1 MGYVEPA
8 PSPRPP
14 HRQSI
19 ESYIRKIEEQSGI
32 AYHQLNVVLSRLW
45 VGERMNPDDPK
56 EVSVS
61 IPTGQS
67 LAEQSTSGAKP
78 VLKSETYPLPE
89 SVAEAQEVVDRW
101 ERVARSVRSD
111 EDVADNVVQHMLHD
125 RTSLLDEK
133 WLGTEDEERNAY
145 VSELLYIHS
154 KLMIVDDRRVIMGSA
169 NLNDRSQKGDG
180 DSEIAL
186 VVQDGD
192 MIDSTMNGEPYQVGR
207 FAATLRRKLY
217 REHLGLIPP
226 QDCAGRPDS
235 FMHAAPHPNEDET
248 EGAEDEAVADPISDA
263 TIGLWETTARAN
275 REIFTEIFRPVPTNL
290 IRSWNDYENYVPKV
304 MTGHVV
310 PDVPL
315 QRIKERLSQVRGAL
329 VECPMDFLIDQKD
342 FVEGPEWHGL
352 NPTLP
357 IYI

>member
-32 AYHQLNVVLSRLW
+32 AYHQLNVALSRLW

-154 KLMIVDDRRVIMGSA
+154 KLMIVDDRRVIVSA
-169 NLNDRSQKGDG
+169 PSPSVPARRTPL
-180 DSEIAL
+180 
-186 VVQDGD
+186 
-192 MIDSTMNGEPYQVGR
+192 
-207 FAATLRRKLY
+207 TL
-217 REHLGLIPP
+217 
-226 QDCAGRPDS
+226 
-235 FMHAAPHPNEDET
+235 
-248 EGAEDEAVADPISDA
+248 
-263 TIGLWETTARAN
+263 ARADGL
-275 REIFTEIFRPVPTNL
+275 RQPERPQPEGEAL
-290 IRSWNDYENYVPKV
+290 ALFS
-304 MTGHVV
+304 
-310 PDVPL
+310 
-315 QRIKERLSQVRGAL
+315 RLKHCRRDPQ
-329 VECPMDFLIDQKD
+329 
-342 FVEGPEWHGL
+342 
-352 NPTLP
+352 
-357 IYI
+357 